1 MSRIIVSPVKPTEDD
16 MAVWIDAGRHTGRLM
31 TRLMGDGDPISIDL
45 TDDGLTI
52 IVPLPRTAVRNTAP
66 TDGATPSPSVP
77 KDAHEGTIGDRAT
90 LISAFKRSSGT
101 ISTGRA
107 CRPWDDRKRVHAM
120 KRIKGIIIR
129 TLAILAGF
137 WLADLAA
144 ARIQAG
150 IAAGRTAQQIM
161 DDMTTMLRH
170 PLMLGFDRASLLC
183 GLAGAVAVGLFL
195 LYRWSMGQRNWRD
208 GEEYGSARWSKP
220 EEMAP
225 YTDGDISENLQ
236 MTRTEGLSL
245 DTRATRRNL
254 NTTVLG
260 GSGSGKTAT
269 HVIPNILKANMDY
282 ACTDPKGELYGI
294 THETLRRQGYEVRRL
309 DLVDLTCETKFNPMQ
324 YIDPTKPDVSIM
336 RLVTNI
342 MDNTS
347 GTVRKEH
354 RTDDFWT
361 KSERSLLTALIAFVH
376 YLPDDIL
383 ECLDIGA
390 GQTLNAVADLR
401 DLLEAS
407 EQDETKES
415 PVDAVARTAT
425 EIYEEARAEWEREDA
440 DHEDPDLREAW
451 RLAQGL
457 CFAARQYRPFTQGA
471 GETKKSI
478 IISLSVRLAPLT
490 VGPVREILS
499 GDDIGIDRIGS
510 YRDEHA
516 GGYRHPAGKIAIF
529 LVLLVAGGAMGLS
542 GPLMI
547 VGGLA
552 IVYGVVRVHGL
563 SLLSWT
569 WIWMRWRARLKD
581 GTNRW
586 AYSPLAA
593 GRPLGVFGLYGHAED
608 RAQAIEGRDV
618 EVIGTPFMGACYL
631 WDPDKRQA
639 TATLTAHVEE
649 WTMSSDESKASRAM
663 ALNTMLKD
671 LSETDGF
678 VELKETSFVLP
689 GPTPPEPAYL
699 RDEPTPQWAR
709 DDLADLWR
717 MPDILTP
724 LQNVNYI
731 SASVSA
737 DRLAGV
743 NRHAKTERTSVGI
756 ALGEL
761 VKRTMAPDLLDC
773 GPTRQHPLVRC
784 GRPALSDPH
793 GRGSRACGRS
803 RPRRQG

>member
-1 MSRIIVSPVKPTEDD
+1 
-16 MAVWIDAGRHTGRLM
+16 
-31 TRLMGDGDPISIDL
+31 
-45 TDDGLTI
+45 
-52 IVPLPRTAVRNTAP
+52 
-66 TDGATPSPSVP
+66 
-77 KDAHEGTIGDRAT
+77 
-90 LISAFKRSSGT
+90 
-101 ISTGRA
+101 
-107 CRPWDDRKRVHAM
+107 M
-120 KRIKGIIIR
+120 KRIRGIIIR

-161 DDMTTMLRH
+161 DDLTTMLRH

-183 GLAGAVAVGLFL
+183 GLAGAIAVGLFL

-245 DTRATRRNL
+245 DAQATRRNL

-269 HVIPNILKANMDY
+269 HVIPNILKASMDY

-294 THETLRRQGYEVRRL
+294 THKTLRRQGYEVRRL
-309 DLVDLTCETKFNPMQ
+309 NLVDLTCETKFNPMQ

-347 GTVRKEH
+347 GTVQKEH

-383 ECLDIGA
+383 RDCLNIDA
-390 GQTLNAVADLR
+390 GQTLNSVADLR

-415 PVDAVARTAT
+415 PMDAVARTAM
-425 EIYEEARAEWEREDA
+425 EIYEETRRSWQDETS
-440 DHEDPDLREAW
+440 DHDDPDLREAW

-478 IISLSVRLAPLT
+478 IISLGVRLAPLT
-490 VGPVREILS
+490 VGAVREILS
-499 GDDIGIDRIGS
+499 GDDIGIDRIGG

-516 GGYRHPAGKIAIF
+516 GGYQHPAGKIAIF
-529 LVLLVAGGAMGLS
+529 LALPDEDPTFNFLAAIFYQCLFDSIIRRCRTYPGECLATPLHCFLDEFANVGRIPNFDRLVATIRSRRVSVSVILQTIAQLKTMYRDS
-542 GPLMI
+542 WETI
-547 VGGLA
+547 VGNCDSVLFLGGNEQSTTEWLSKLLGKET
-552 IVYGVVRVHGL
+552 IDLRTTSDSKGVSGSHTINYQR
-563 SLLSWT
+563 
-569 WIWMRWRARLKD
+569 
-581 GTNRW
+581 
-586 AYSPLAA
+586 A
-593 GRPLGVFGLYGHAED
+593 GR
-608 RAQAIEGRDV
+608 
-618 EVIGTPFMGACYL
+618 
-631 WDPDKRQA
+631 
-639 TATLTAHVEE
+639 
-649 WTMSSDESKASRAM
+649 
-663 ALNTMLKD
+663 
-671 LSETDGF
+671 
-678 VELKETSFVLP
+678 EL
-689 GPTPPEPAYL
+689 
-699 RDEPTPQWAR
+699 
-709 DDLADLWR
+709 
-717 MPDILTP
+717 LTP
-724 LQNVNYI
+724 DELTQLDNDMCIYVLRGLHPFLSRKAWPGTTI
-731 SASVSA
+731 PKPKST
-737 DRLAGV
+737 L
-743 NRHAKTERTSVGI
+743 RHSEGWKS
-756 ALGEL
+756 
-761 VKRTMAPDLLDC
+761 
-773 GPTRQHPLVRC
+773 
-784 GRPALSDPH
+784 PH
-793 GRGSRACGRS
+793 AR
-803 RPRRQG
+803 